1 MVEKMLFEDSL
12 VCHYPPSTRISPSN
26 DSLPPPCRSTAGMRA
41 LSARFCLVEVRNH
54 ARISRTHAT
63 PWNGWLCQMCMVID
77 RQRPW
82 STGSAGTVGADGP
95 RCGKWGDDSRFVWA
109 IFDTI
114 PINTGSQ
121 PRDPPFFSKSDW
133 VFELFCVTR
142 IAHFYVRA
150 TAGLQCAEARESSF
164 ATIPVLSRW
173 TAFWARTILSKF
185 DFPQT
190 SPITRKCF
198 SQAFPATFYSVNRH
212 ITKKLKRLD
221 SWKLSWAS
229 LREMGRWSVSAAS
242 SCVLSKNGIFP
253 SWTTTSGVDFRATWP
268 TPTRLLSGS
277 DFSEDWK
284 QVGTEGTLGHC

>member
-1 MVEKMLFEDSL
+1 MEQTFPQHVDLPLLPRVKVYRKEPSAFIYDEHSRECTMFHFGIYRHSAQMVRAAASEVMTADLYGRSSTP
-12 VCHYPPSTRISPSN
+12 YPWIIMN
-26 DSLPPPCRSTAGMRA
+26 AGA
-41 LSARFCLVEVRNH
+41 
-54 ARISRTHAT
+54 
-63 PWNGWLCQMCMVID
+63 
-77 RQRPW
+77 
-82 STGSAGTVGADGP
+82 
-95 RCGKWGDDSRFVWA
+95 
-109 IFDTI
+109 
-114 PINTGSQ
+114 Q

-164 ATIPVLSRW
+164 ATIPVLSGW
-173 TAFWARTILSKF
+173 TDSWARTILSKF

-198 SQAFPATFYSVNRH
+198 SQAFRATFFSVNRH
-212 ITKKLKRLD
+212 KTKKLKRLD

-229 LREMGRWSVSAAS
+229 LREMERWSVSAAS

-253 SWTTTSGVDFRATWP
+253 SWTTTSGVDFRATWA

-284 QVGTEGTLGHC
+284 QVGTKGTRQWTRLERYLLRNLPHLLAK